1 MSDKGGNPTKQTA
14 QGEHK
19 KQEQRK
25 HGHRQQQYHQQC
37 TEYKKKDPEEIPVLR
52 YGLNNNFAK
61 FKEAMSKAAL
71 KNYGNL
77 GRLIQLEGQNYQPPH
92 PDRADYDLTNDPTG
106 LNQTK
111 YLEDI

>member
-1 MSDKGGNPTKQTA
+1 MSDKGGNPKNIA

-25 HGHRQQQYHQQC
+25 HGHRQQQYQQRR
-37 TEYKKKDPEEIPVLR
+37 TEYKRKDLEEIPVLW
-52 YGLNNNFAK
+52 YGPNNNFAK

-77 GRLIQLEGQNYQPPH
+77 GCLIQLEG
-92 PDRADYDLTNDPTG
+92 
-106 LNQTK
+106 
-111 YLEDI
+111 